1 MGCSLQSEKARSVV
15 NLLFANLGFEGKGA
29 RFALLGILPSAP
41 DAAILQREGDA
52 MKALFWLGLLV
63 LALGIASLFVAIP
76 HSEREGLKAGNIDI
90 GVQVR
95 HNERVSP
102 VVSAVLI
109 LGGAGMMIAGG
120 RGRGK

>member
-90 GVQVR
+90 G
-95 HNERVSP
+95 
-102 VVSAVLI
+102 
-109 LGGAGMMIAGG
+109 GAAQ
-120 RGRGK
+120 